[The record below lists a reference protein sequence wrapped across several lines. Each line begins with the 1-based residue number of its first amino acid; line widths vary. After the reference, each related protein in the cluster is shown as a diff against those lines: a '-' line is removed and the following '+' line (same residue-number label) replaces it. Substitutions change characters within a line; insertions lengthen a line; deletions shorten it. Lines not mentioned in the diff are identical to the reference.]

1 METQLFGKGG
11 ILLNR
16 KLFVFCF
23 FLFIIFLFNCKE
35 EKEVNSED
43 THEIEYLNKN
53 EIKGK
58 YHFLDSISN
67 FRNFPSEKIKYKKLN
82 ENLSSIEIKDKEN
95 QIFSKGLIITNT
107 EKKYLWWDIQY
118 QDIVFKIEYI
128 TEYEKINQ
136 QKVYK
141 ANNKLDTVQSFY
153 FTTERKGSDL
163 IINYFE
169 HKYTDD
175 DSIYIDY
182 RINGKSFETINGL
195 APY

>member
-82 ENLSSIEIKDKEN
+82 ENLSYNIPQN
-95 QIFSKGLIITNT
+95 
-107 EKKYLWWDIQY
+107 
-118 QDIVFKIEYI
+118 
-128 TEYEKINQ
+128 
-136 QKVYK
+136 
-141 ANNKLDTVQSFY
+141 
-153 FTTERKGSDL
+153 
-163 IINYFE
+163 
-169 HKYTDD
+169 
-175 DSIYIDY
+175 
-182 RINGKSFETINGL
+182 
-195 APY
+195 